1 VKSVDKIPD
10 TTESKPMTNKKSALV
25 FAPHPDDA
33 ELAMGGTIAR
43 LIEDG
48 WDITVADLTDGE
60 PTPAGSIEIRQKET
74 AAASAALGITQ
85 RTCLNLPNRY
95 LEETLEYRRV
105 IAEAIRKYKPRWLF
119 APFRPDA
126 HPDHVHAGQL
136 IEDARFT
143 AKLTKTD
150 MAHEPHHPEK
160 IIYYYATHLNV
171 HPDPSFLLD
180 VTDQWDK
187 KLNAIKAYQSQF
199 WLNQKDPTR
208 QGWIIDQIEATCRYF
223 GHRIGTKYAEPFFTH
238 ELTGLKTLND
248 LL

>member
-1 VKSVDKIPD
+1 MTEKKSV
-10 TTESKPMTNKKSALV
+10 LV

-33 ELAMGGTIAR
+33 ELAMGGMIAQ

-48 WDITVADLTDGE
+48 WEVAVADLTDGE
-60 PTPAGSIEIRQKET
+60 PTPVGSVEIRQKET
-74 AAASAALGITQ
+74 AVASAALGLTQ
-85 RTCLNLPNRY
+85 RSCLNLPNRY

-136 IEDARFT
+136 IEDACFT

-171 HPDPSFLLD
+171 HPNPSFVVD
-180 VTDQWDK
+180 ITAQWDK
-187 KLNAIKAYQSQF
+187 KLAAIGAYQSQF
-199 WLNQKDPTR
+199 WDNQKDPAR
-208 QGWIIDQIEATCRYF
+208 RGWIIDHIEAICRYF
-223 GHRIGTKYAEPFFTH
+223 GNRVGVKYAEPFFTH
-238 ELTGLKTLND
+238 ELVGLENLNG